1 MNQFIA
7 LSGHLPG
14 PHTELFDD
22 LGVTASI
29 VELPMQISA
38 NYHLLIHKQSSYA
51 DELPEFYRVIQEMSK
66 EGIKGGGKAD
76 RMRHRSL
83 IKSFKLTKLSTEVEH
98 FIVKGKKKINDRK
111 DKDLSRA
118 QVEAETLQHLAVL
131 WFVG

>member
-1 MNQFIA
+1 MA
-7 LSGHLPG
+7 
-14 PHTELFDD
+14 T
-22 LGVTASI
+22 SI
-29 VELPMQISA
+29 VEVSLEIASNHHLP
-38 NYHLLIHKQSSYA
+38 IHKQSSYA
-51 DELPEFYRVIQEMSK
+51 DVLLEFNRVIQEMSK

-83 IKSFKLTKLSTEVEH
+83 VKSFKLTKLSTEVEH

-111 DKDLSRA
+111 DKGLSRA